1 MARRVRDHQP
11 KEPAERVEEDVA
23 VAVFFP
29 GEVAR
34 LLGLGDVEYDQLRR
48 LFILART
55 LRGDP
60 HPGRQWSRFSLADL
74 AATEVLVALG
84 GGRDRLRAGRHLVL
98 GDVERACLALR
109 DLGIENP
116 LLEVPMVRVGRRI
129 LARIDGYVIEP
140 TSGQLAL
147 AHVSGRLDEFLTDR
161 LIRDRAVRAAIR
173 AEARRLRRPRRQ
185 LVEFPEE
192 DAGSISVTLR

>member
-1 MARRVRDHQP
+1 MSRRLYHHQP
-11 KEPAERVEEDVA
+11 KEPAERLEPGVA

-34 LLGLGDVEYDQLRR
+34 LLGLRNIEYDQLRR
-48 LFILART
+48 LFVLART
-55 LRGDP
+55 LRGEP

-84 GGRDRLRAGRHLVL
+84 GGRDRLLTGKHLVL

-116 LLEVPMVRVGRRI
+116 LLEIPMIRIGRRI
-129 LARIDGYVIEP
+129 LARVDGYVVEP

-147 AHVSGRLDEFLTDR
+147 AHVGDRLDEFLTDR
-161 LIRDRAVRAAIR
+161 LIRDRSVRAAIR
-173 AEARRLRRPRRQ
+173 AERQRLRLRRRR
-185 LVEFPEE
+185 LVELPEE
-192 DAGSISVTLR
+192 DAGSISVSLS